1 MKKLILTLFIA
12 IFAFAAQAQVKTVGI
27 KTSAICEMCK
37 ENLEKDLTF
46 EKGVKSVHLDLDTK
60 VLNIAYLDS
69 KTDPDKL
76 RKRVTMVGYHADSL
90 KRDPKVYATLDECC
104 KDGAHDDD
112 MPKKKDN
119 CLFTSFS
126 EMG

>member
-12 IFAFAAQAQVKTVGI
+12 ASAFAAQAQVKTIGI

-37 ENLEKDLTF
+37 ATLEKDLTF
-46 EKGVKSVHLDLDTK
+46 EKGVKSVNLDLETK

-69 KTDPDKL
+69 KTNPDKL

-90 KRDPKVYATLDECC
+90 KRDPKAYEKLDECC
-104 KDGAHDDD
+104 KDGAHDNA
-112 MPKKKDN
+112 PHKKKDN
-119 CLFTSFS
+119 
-126 EMG
+126 